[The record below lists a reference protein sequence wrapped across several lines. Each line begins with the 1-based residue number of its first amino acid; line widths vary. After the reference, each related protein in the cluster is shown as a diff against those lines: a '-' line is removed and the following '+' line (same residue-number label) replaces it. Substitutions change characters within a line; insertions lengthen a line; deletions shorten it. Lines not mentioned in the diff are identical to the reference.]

1 MTTIV
6 ERDSALADML
16 QSAAGGGGII
26 LESLDQLRRHLA
38 AQQDEYA
45 VVLGPSVELSAATA
59 LADTVRVTQPG
70 LSIILLRRRI
80 DTAVLADCLRAGVR
94 EVIEDR
100 DLTGLG
106 EAVRRAYTLWQALTN
121 HADEPTER
129 AQGQLITVFS
139 AKGGVGKS
147 TVATN
152 LAASLVDEGKQRV
165 CLVDLDLA
173 FGDVALMLQQFPTHT
188 IADAPGLDQVDPS
201 AVQSLLTEHSDGLY
215 TLAAPLQPDAKES
228 IPAALV
234 GRILQILKES
244 FDFVVVDTAPAFDDF
259 ILQAFDHS
267 DLILLVGTLDIPA
280 LKSLKLTCDTFELLN
295 LPKQNWRLVLNRAD
309 SKVGLSPAEVEKTLG
324 MSITTSIPSSRDV
337 PACINRG
344 VLIVRAEP
352 RHGVSASIKDL
363 AKDLLGSAPA
373 SVATSAVP
381 AGERADQR
389 RGGLLRRKSR
399 AA

>member
-6 ERDSALADML
+6 ERDTALAEML
-16 QSAAGGGGII
+16 RSAAGGGGTI

-38 AQQDEYA
+38 AHENEYA

-70 LSIILLRRRI
+70 LSVILLRRRI
-80 DTAVLADCLRAGVR
+80 DTTVLADCLRAGVR

-106 EAVRRAYTLWQALTN
+106 EAVRRAYVLWQALTSR
-121 HADEPTER
+121 HDEPAER
-129 AQGQLITVFS
+129 HHGQLVSVFS

-152 LAASLVDEGKQRV
+152 VAASLVDEGKQRV

-188 IADAPGLDQVDPS
+188 IADAAGLSQVDPS
-201 AVQSLLTEHSDGLY
+201 AVESLLTAHSDGLY

-228 IPAALV
+228 IPADLV
-234 GRILQILKES
+234 GRILQILKTK
-244 FDFVVVDTAPAFDDF
+244 FDYVVVDTAPSFDDF

-309 SKVGLSPAEVEKTLG
+309 SKVGLSAAEVEKTLG
-324 MSITTSIPSSRDV
+324 MAISASIPSSRDV

-363 AKDLLGSAPA
+363 ARQLLSSGAA
-373 SVATSAVP
+373 SAVP
-381 AGERADQR
+381 NGVQAGEHADHR

-399 AA
+399 VS